1 MRDLWAEDF
10 MDPYLVLAWC
20 FIAFV
25 VLLVIGLLW
34 LWRFEL
40 RDVARREKM
49 ASPDISS

>member
-1 MRDLWAEDF
+1 

-34 LWRFEL
+34 LWRLE
-40 RDVARREKM
+40 RRHEARREKT
-49 ASPDISS
+49 ASPKISN